1 MVFSS
6 LLFLY
11 FFLPVVFITYFFLRN
26 TTYRN
31 WVIILFS
38 FAFYSW
44 GEPVW
49 IILLICVSLLSFV
62 FGLLVDK
69 FGRTWQGKA
78 LLVAGISMDVGILG
92 FFKYAGFFVDNLNQ
106 LFHFHISRPNI
117 GLPIGISFFT
127 FESICYITDV
137 YRGVLKATKSP
148 THMLLYSSFF
158 PHLIAGPIIRF
169 VDIQAQMENRKFTPS
184 AFSDG
189 ITRFVIG
196 LGKKVIIANQI
207 GESVPILLDGS
218 AGPNSIL
225 AAWFGISMF
234 ALQIYFDF
242 SGYTDMAIGLGKMFG
257 FTLKENF
264 NYPYIAKSA
273 KEFWRRWNISLGS
286 FFRDYVYIPLG
297 GNRAHLVLNL
307 FVVWFLTGFW
317 HGASW
322 NFVLWGLY
330 FGLLILL
337 EKLFLSKLFAAMPG
351 WVSHV
356 YLTFAMLI
364 GWVFFYFTDLH
375 QALRTL
381 KVLFGFGGSPLYT
394 IDFVLHFRQNAILY
408 TIGVVGST
416 PLAKWLIS
424 QLTKRPLWSKTRL
437 EDFMVPVYNFAV
449 LTVSTI
455 MLVGSTY
462 NPFIYFRF

>member
-1 MVFSS
+1 M
-6 LLFLY
+6 
-11 FFLPVVFITYFFLRN
+11 FITYFFFRN

-49 IILLICVSLLSFV
+49 IILLICVSLLGFV
-62 FGLLVDK
+62 FGLVVDK
-69 FGRTWQGKA
+69 FGRTWQGKT
-78 LLVAGISMDVGILG
+78 LLIAGISMNIGILG

-106 LFHFHISRPNI
+106 LFHLHISRPNI

-148 THMLLYSSFF
+148 TQMLLYSSFF

-169 VDIQAQMENRKFTPS
+169 VDIQPQMENRKFTPS
-184 AFSDG
+184 AFSEG

-207 GESVPILLDGS
+207 GESVSILLNGG
-218 AGPNSIL
+218 AGPTSIL

-273 KEFWRRWNISLGS
+273 TDFWRRWNMSLGS

-297 GNRAHLVLNL
+297 GNRRHLVRNL

-322 NFVLWGLY
+322 NFALWGLY

-351 WVSHV
+351 WISHV

-375 QALRTL
+375 QALQTL
-381 KVLFGFGGSPLYT
+381 QVLFGFGSGPLYT
-394 IDFVLHFRQNAILY
+394 TDLGLYFRQNAILY
-408 TIGVVGST
+408 MIGVVGST

-424 QLTKRPLWSKTRL
+424 QLTKRPLRSKIRW
-437 EDFMVPVYNFAV
+437 EDVMVPVYNFAV

-455 MLVGSTY
+455 LLVGSTY